1 MVSMRKL
8 SVALAAML
16 ILSGPALAVPKAA
29 PEGDAEQDAS
39 AALGSV
45 TLTESAPVL
54 NDQTPTLE
62 LTTAAPD
69 TTVSNS
75 IVSSVALSPDRCAV
89 EVEIPTDGTEFTSP
103 EPAIEGEARD
113 CADLTD
119 AVPMAMSPEGP
130 RPLGSPSSE
139 STTEDVLLLRLGER
153 KVGLDAE
160 KASLE
165 QQALLLD
172 AAERRIQER
181 TAKLTELE
189 QSMNDLI
196 DARDQQSQEEI
207 AGMVSLYQNMKPQQA
222 ALVMGGLPDPIL
234 LQIASAMS
242 PRKMSAIMAEL
253 DPVRAQSLTVMMID
267 RAGMLDALGE

>member
-29 PEGDAEQDAS
+29 PEGEAEQDAS

-45 TLTESAPVL
+45 TLTESDPVL
-54 NDQTPTLE
+54 GDQTPTLE

-89 EVEIPTDGTEFTSP
+89 EVEIPTDGAEFTSP
-103 EPAIEGEARD
+103 EPAIEGEARN

-119 AVPMAMSPEGP
+119 AVPMAMTPEGP
-130 RPLGSPSSE
+130 RPLGGPSSE

-153 KVGLDAE
+153 KAGLDAE
-160 KASLE
+160 KASLQ

-181 TAKLTELE
+181 TARLTELE

-196 DARDQQSQEEI
+196 GARDQQSQEEI

-253 DPVRAQSLTVMMID
+253 NPVRAQNLTVMMMD
-267 RAGMLDALGE
+267 RAGMLEALGE

>member
-1 MVSMRKL
+1 M
-8 SVALAAML
+8 
-16 ILSGPALAVPKAA
+16 
-29 PEGDAEQDAS
+29 
-39 AALGSV
+39 
-45 TLTESAPVL
+45 TLTESDPVL

-89 EVEIPTDGTEFTSP
+89 EVEIPTDGTEFISP

-119 AVPMAMSPEGP
+119 AVPMAMTPEGP

-153 KVGLDAE
+153 KAGLDAE

-196 DARDQQSQEEI
+196 GARDQQSQEEI

-253 DPVRAQSLTVMMID
+253 NPVRAQNLTVMMMD
-267 RAGMLDALGE
+267 RAGMLEALGE

>member
-1 MVSMRKL
+1 MVSMKKL

-16 ILSGPALAVPKAA
+16 ILSGTALAVPKAA
-29 PEGDAEQDAS
+29 PEGEAEQDAS

-45 TLTESAPVL
+45 TLTESDPLL

-62 LTTAAPD
+62 LTTAAPN

-75 IVSSVALSPDRCAV
+75 IVSSVALSPERCAV
-89 EVEIPTDGTEFTSP
+89 QVEIPADGAEFVSP
-103 EPAIEGEARD
+103 EPATEGEARD

-119 AVPMAMSPEGP
+119 AVPMAMTPEGP

-153 KVGLDAE
+153 KAGLDAE

-172 AAERRIQER
+172 AAEKRIQER

-189 QSMNDLI
+189 QSIEGLI
-196 DARDQQSQEEI
+196 GARDQQSQEEI
-207 AGMVSLYQNMKPQQA
+207 AGMVSLYQNMKPQEA

-234 LQIASAMS
+234 LHIASAMS

-253 DPVRAQSLTVMMID
+253 NPLRAQSLTVMMID
-267 RAGMLDALGE
+267 RAGVLEGIDK